1 MAKIKIE
8 INNLNNV
15 RDVLQE
21 AYMLADTQLTQAQ
34 DEINK
39 LASATRLQDCTMDE
53 KAKYAKAQN
62 DFMAIKDKAIAKKI
76 EIAKLLSDICAH
88 NGDTNGKSAE
98 ERRNT
103 GLDFKKIR
111 EMVDQNFT
119 DTTGEKTKTIELK
132 TSKHGQQ

>member
-21 AYMLADTQLTQAQ
+21 AYMLADTQLNQAQ

-62 DFMAIKDKAIAKKI
+62 DFMAMKDKAIGKKI

-88 NGDTNGKSAE
+88 NGDTKSKSGE
-98 ERRNT
+98 ERRST

>member
-62 DFMAIKDKAIAKKI
+62 DFMAMKDKAIAKKI

-88 NGDTNGKSAE
+88 NGDTKGKSAE

-119 DTTGEKTKTIELK
+119 ETTGEKTKTIELK

>member
-1 MAKIKIE
+1 
-8 INNLNNV
+8 
-15 RDVLQE
+15 
-21 AYMLADTQLTQAQ
+21 MLADTQLTQAQ

-62 DFMAIKDKAIAKKI
+62 DFMAMKDKAIGKKI

-88 NGDTNGKSAE
+88 NGDTKGKSAE
-98 ERRNT
+98 ERRSA

>member
-62 DFMAIKDKAIAKKI
+62 DFMAMKDKAIAKKI

-88 NGDTNGKSAE
+88 NGDTKGKSAD

>member
-62 DFMAIKDKAIAKKI
+62 DFMAMKDKAIAKKI

-88 NGDTNGKSAE
+88 NGDTKGKSAE
-98 ERRNT
+98 ERRST
-103 GLDFKKIR
+103 GLDFKRIR

-119 DTTGEKTKTIELK
+119 GTTGEKTKTIELK